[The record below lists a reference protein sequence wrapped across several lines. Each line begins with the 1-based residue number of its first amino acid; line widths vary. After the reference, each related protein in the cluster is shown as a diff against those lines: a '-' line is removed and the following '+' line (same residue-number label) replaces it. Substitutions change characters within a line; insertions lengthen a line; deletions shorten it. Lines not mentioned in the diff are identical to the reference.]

1 MFYNW
6 ATAKATGRKVILPKN
21 PSHVELRNFGRNA
34 ICRIPV
40 TQIED
45 TVSRLM
51 YTIENVDPNDTR
63 KYTKQRKQI
72 TNIIECPNLVNSR
85 VAFTK
90 LILEDMLVARGAGAF
105 EKVKSN
111 DPNHPLYLY
120 PTDSTTIQHVI
131 PYDYQHEGAARYAQQ
146 QPDGVKYYSAEQ
158 LGYIQK
164 EYFTHDPYP
173 VSPLMTAYQYVRA
186 MLTAGERADEVA
198 ANATSEFLLY
208 FKGMEEKTLQEFRK
222 YMAEEIEGTG
232 KIPCISGGDAF
243 ESKQIKAISKD
254 SLMTEYQE
262 FLRVIVGMAY
272 KMPPRR
278 MGVMTSTDRST
289 EADLDNYILENV
301 IKPWANV
308 IEDMWNQHVI
318 AQLGYEGILKFKF
331 KYELTDAQLNTLNSR
346 VCAQYST
353 GLITRDDGREALGY
367 PMQDTKYSQ
376 MTSQEA
382 SSAINTDSQLV
393 ILKESGKAQGT
404 GGFNGVGKKP
414 NEGDGAIGNQETP
427 RI

>member
-6 ATAKATGRKVILPKN
+6 VSAKTPGQHTVLPKN

-45 TVSRLM
+45 TISRLP
-51 YTIENVDPNDTR
+51 YVIENVDPNDTR
-63 KYTKQRKQI
+63 KYSKQRKQI
-72 TNIIECPNLVNSR
+72 TNIIESPNLVNSR

-105 EKVKSN
+105 EKVPCADTS
-111 DPNHPLYLY
+111 HPLYLY
-120 PTDSTTIQHVI
+120 PTDATTIQHVV
-131 PYDYQHEGAARYAQQ
+131 PYDYQHENAARYAQQ
-146 QPDGVKYYSAEQ
+146 QPEGTKYFSAQQ
-158 LGYIQK
+158 LAYIQK
-164 EYFTHDPYP
+164 EYFTHEPYP

-198 ANATSEFLLY
+198 ANSTSEFLLY
-208 FKGMEEKTLQEFRK
+208 FKGMSETTLNEFRK

-232 KIPCISGGDAF
+232 KIPIIAGGDAF

-262 FLRVIVGMAY
+262 FLRVIVGMAF

-331 KYELTDAQLNTLNSR
+331 KYELTDAQTNALNTR
-346 VCAQYST
+346 ICTQYTT
-353 GLITRDDGREALGY
+353 GLITRNDGREALGY
-367 PMQDTKYSQ
+367 PMQDTKYAQ

-382 SSAINTDSQLV
+382 TSAINTENQLI
-393 ILKESGKAQGT
+393 ILNESGKAKET

-414 NEGDGAIGNQETP
+414 NEGGDMNAKEETSG
-427 RI
+427 I